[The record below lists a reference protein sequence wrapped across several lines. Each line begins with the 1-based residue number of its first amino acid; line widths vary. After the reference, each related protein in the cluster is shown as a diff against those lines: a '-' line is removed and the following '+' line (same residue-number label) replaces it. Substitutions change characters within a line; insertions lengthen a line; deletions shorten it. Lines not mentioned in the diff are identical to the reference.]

1 MSLERYCRHKRTVIQ
16 NSSTSAYDAV
26 RALENNHIGAI
37 VVQDLGHV
45 VGIVT
50 DRDLALR
57 VTGFDLPP
65 KETPLVDVMTPEPA
79 TLSVYD
85 TEQQAADLMKTR
97 RVRRIPIVD
106 GERVAGIVTL
116 DDLILSGAID
126 FATLAEIVDAQLTE
140 PARAKPSGLAHPTRP
155 ALGGPRA
162 PVDREARHAARAD
175 QTLREFLARL
185 HKDLALDD
193 AERARAA
200 FEVVASG
207 IVRRLTPEEARD
219 FVAQLPSSI
228 RDKLLEL
235 PPGPDPEVTRESMQA
250 DMAQRLDLDPE
261 HAMTL
266 VRKVAS
272 CLSDFVSAGEI
283 EHVVSQ
289 LPREMKEI
297 FANP

>member
-37 VVQDLGHV
+37 VVQDLGRV

-57 VTGFDLPP
+57 VAGFDLPP
-65 KETPLVDVMTPEPA
+65 KETPLCDVMTPEPA
-79 TLSVYD
+79 TLSIYD
-85 TEQQAADLMKTR
+85 SEEQAADLMR
-97 RVRRIPIVD
+97 LRHVRRIPIVD
-106 GERVAGIVTL
+106 GERVMGIVTL
-116 DDLILSGAID
+116 DDLIVSGAVD
-126 FATLAEIVDAQLTE
+126 FRTVADVVDAQLTE
-140 PARAKPSGLAHPTRP
+140 PARAKPPGVTYPTRP
-155 ALGGPRA
+155 AAGGPRA

-175 QTLREFLARL
+175 QTLRDFLARL
-185 HKDLALDD
+185 RRDLALDE
-193 AERARAA
+193 AERARTA

-207 IVRRLTPEEARD
+207 LVRRLTPEEARD

-235 PPGPDPEVTRESMQA
+235 PPGPDPEITRDTMQA
-250 DMAQRLDLDPE
+250 EMAQKLDLDAD
-261 HAMTL
+261 HAMEL
-266 VRKVAS
+266 VRKVAA
-272 CLSDFVSAGEI
+272 CLSDFVSAGEV

-297 FANP
+297 FVSP